1 MNIKALL
8 PDFNADISLEQS
20 LFNTINFVSAIFSLT
35 FVIVSL
41 SIGLL
46 WEATIYST
54 IGALIYAAFYVL
66 SRFQGYYK
74 YLLTPYVLFTLFLIS
89 QGWFYSGGLQG
100 QVPYLFILAFV
111 IFMVSFSGVGRII
124 AAAFVL
130 LDLALLIT
138 IEILQPDIIRVPPT
152 ELAFTLNTIFTIFLV
167 LLVVFVLIEVMR
179 RRYEAERNIVKNQNK
194 KLQEATKAKSRF
206 LANMSHEIRTP
217 MNGVIGM
224 TELLGN
230 TKLDEEQEEYLQTI
244 QLSGKRLLKILNE
257 ILDLSKIE
265 AGAIFLE
272 EKDFSLSNCIQEALN
287 LSRPKINNKNISL
300 DFYQTDHEVD
310 WVIGDVDKLQQILV
324 NLLDNAIK
332 FTAKGFVKVVLS
344 HKKISEEKVLVS
356 IQISDSGIGIAAEQQ
371 ERLFEEFTQ
380 LDSSNTRQYGGTG
393 LGLAIVK
400 KLIQI
405 MGGKIEL
412 KSKLGEGS
420 TFNIELPMY
429 LAKSAT
435 ITPSEE
441 KANEKSN
448 LPPELSILIVEDDLI
463 NQKLAKRMFQKIGYE
478 TELAVNGEEAVA
490 MAMHNNYDFIFMDI
504 HMPKMD
510 GIEACKQI
518 LVKHSNAPKII
529 AMTANVMEE
538 DKKAC
543 FEAGMLDFLSK
554 PMHIKD
560 IYEVLQKHG

>member
-46 WEATIYST
+46 WEATIYSA
-54 IGALIYAAFYVL
+54 IGALIYAAFYAL
-66 SRFQGYYK
+66 SRFRNYYK
-74 YLLTPYVLFTLFLIS
+74 YLLIPYVIFTLFLIS

-111 IFMVSFSGVGRII
+111 IFMVSFSGIGRII
-124 AAAFVL
+124 AALFVL

-138 IEILQPDIIRVPPT
+138 IEILEPGIIRVPPT

-179 RRYEAERNIVKNQNK
+179 RRYEAERNIVKNQNQ

-272 EKDFSLSNCIQEALN
+272 EKDFSLSNCIKEAIN
-287 LSRPKINNKNISL
+287 LSRPKINRKNISL

-310 WVIGDVDKLQQILV
+310 WVKGDVDKLQQILV

-332 FTAKGFVKVVLS
+332 FTTKGFVKVVLS

-356 IQISDSGIGIAAEQQ
+356 IQISDSGIGIAEEQQ

-478 TELAVNGEEAVA
+478 TDLAVNGEEAVA
-490 MAMHNNYDFIFMDI
+490 MALNNNYNLIFMDI

-518 LVKHSNAPKII
+518 LAKHSNAPKII

-560 IYEVLQKHG
+560 IYEVLQKHS